1 MDFKIDID
9 YIERAAS
16 ALRDLCDQLERL
28 QELVPHEKK
37 PVENV
42 IKVKRNAGFNQRRS
56 IALSKTKDER
66 LLQVL
71 KANPHLANFGE
82 WVEEEYHID
91 YDSSLKSYIRKNK
104 NLSIRNCIENYL
116 NEA

>member
-28 QELVPHEKK
+28 QELAPQEKK

-56 IALSKTKDER
+56 VALAKTKDER

-71 KANPHLANFGE
+71 QANPHLANFGE
-82 WVEEEYHID
+82 WVEEEYHIE
-91 YDSSLKSYIRKNK
+91 YNPSLKSYIRNNK

-116 NEA
+116 NEE